1 MRNFI
6 DGNCLKIRLVPAKC
20 GAVTSDDL
28 AVSTIGDDLARV
40 AHFLELV
47 LLDGSKAPL
56 GRHSDLL
63 TSRELE
69 LGAAECLNSG
79 VLQTEEGADGPG

>member
-20 GAVTSDDL
+20 GAVTGDDL
-28 AVSTIGDDLARV
+28 AVSTIGDDLASV
-40 AHFLELV
+40 AHFLESV

-56 GRHSDLL
+56 G
-63 TSRELE
+63 
-69 LGAAECLNSG
+69 
-79 VLQTEEGADGPG
+79 